1 MDYFTTGASVVDNEC
16 FRGRQELDAV
26 VIGSGPN
33 GLAAAIVLAEAGC
46 RVVVF
51 EGARTIG
58 GGARSVELTLPGFVH
73 DVCSAVHPLAVA
85 SPFFR
90 RLPLRHHGLEWIF
103 PPAALAHPFDDGT
116 AVLLEGSPETTAA
129 NLGEDGDAYRKLVG
143 PLLKNWEGLLA
154 DILAPPHMPM
164 HPILLARFA
173 IRGMQSAESLARSRF
188 RGPRA
193 RALFAGLAAHSML
206 ALNRRGTAAFA
217 LILAAAAHGEGWP
230 FPRGGAQKIS
240 DSLAHYLQS
249 LGGEV
254 VTGTQV
260 ESLETLPPARVVLCD
275 MTPRQL
281 VSLAGDKFSRGFRR
295 RLNKFRY
302 GPGAFKVDWALAG
315 PIPWIAPEC
324 ARAGTV
330 HLGGSMEEIAAA
342 EREVW
347 AGRQPE
353 RPFVLL
359 SQPSLF
365 DPTRAPVGRHTVWAY
380 CHVPNASEFDM
391 LAAIEAQVE
400 RFAPGFRRRILTRF
414 VTPPAALER
423 YNPNLI
429 GGDINGG
436 LMNLRQLVTR
446 PTRRLYRTPLR
457 DLFLCSASTP
467 PGGGVHGM
475 CGYFAAQCALKYL
488 QRK

>member
-1 MDYFTTGASVVDNEC
+1 M
-16 FRGRQELDAV
+16 DAV

-46 RVVVF
+46 RVIVL

-58 GGARSVELTLPGFVH
+58 GGARSAELTLPGFIH

-85 SPFFR
+85 SPYFR
-90 RLPLRHHGLEWIF
+90 RLPLRHHGLEWIT
-103 PPAALAHPFDDGT
+103 PPAAVAHPLDDGS
-116 AVLLEGSPETTAA
+116 AVMIEGTPEATGA
-129 NLGEDGDAYRKLVG
+129 NLGEDGGAYCALLR
-143 PLLKNWEGLLA
+143 PLLENWEGLLG
-154 DILAPPHMPM
+154 DILAPLHVPS
-164 HPILLARFA
+164 HPWLLARFGWQGL
-173 IRGMQSAESLARSRF
+173 RSAESLARSRF
-188 RGPRA
+188 RGERA

-206 ALNRRGTAAFA
+206 PLNRRGTAATA
-217 LILAAAAHGEGWP
+217 LVLAAAAHGEGWP

-240 DSLAHYLQS
+240 DSLAHYLRS
-249 LGGEV
+249 LGGEI
-254 VTGTQV
+254 VTESQV
-260 ESLETLPPARVVLCD
+260 ESLDSLPPARVILCD
-275 MTPRQL
+275 LTPRQL
-281 VSLAGDKFSRGFRR
+281 VNLAGDKLSKGFRR
-295 RLNKFRY
+295 SLTKFRY

-324 ARAGTV
+324 SRAGTV
-330 HLGGSMEEIAAA
+330 HLGGTMEEIMAS

-347 AGRQPE
+347 AGRQAE

-359 SQPSLF
+359 AQPSLF
-365 DPTRAPVGRHTVWAY
+365 DRTRAPAGRHTVWAY
-380 CHVPNASEFDM
+380 CHVPHNSEFDM

-414 VTPPAALER
+414 VTPPAAMES

-436 LMNLRQLVTR
+436 VMDLRQLFAR
-446 PTRRLYRTPLR
+446 PTRRLYSTPLR
-457 DLFLCSASTP
+457 DLFMCSASTP

-475 CGYFAAQCALKYL
+475 CGYFAAQRALKVL
-488 QRK
+488 QRG